1 MALLQKGYLGSTP
14 LFKETDWFEDGARR
28 IVDINSATI
37 TADTTAHTKGAWTQI
52 IASTTAN
59 TSLLS
64 IKVGGIAAAGTDT
77 ATLIDIG
84 TGAGGSETAIVSN
97 IAVGS
102 ATGGAA
108 DGGINF
114 ELPYK
119 IASGTRIAARIQSIV
134 TGGKTAFVEIAAVN
148 AGDYDSAPTA
158 VDTIGTSTATSLGT
172 AMSGASGTWVQVTS
186 STSNAYRAVVMVPS
200 VSSATIGGNANFT
213 YTLGI
218 GASGSEVEVGS
229 LRFRTGTSETCYNLH
244 PTGAS
249 LFGRAYASGSRL
261 AVRHNITSVPASY
274 YVTLIGVR

>member
-1 MALLQKGYLGSTP
+1 MPLITKAYLGSTP
-14 LFKETDWFEDGARR
+14 LFKETDWFEDGGRR
-28 IVDINSATI
+28 IVDTNSATV
-37 TADTTAHTKGAWTQI
+37 TADTVAHTKGAWTQI

-64 IKVGGIAAAGTDT
+64 IKVGGIAASGTDT

-102 ATGGAA
+102 ADGSAA
-108 DGGINF
+108 ANGVNF

-119 IASGTRIAARIQSIV
+119 LASGTRIAARIQSIV
-134 TGGKTAFVEIAAVN
+134 TGGKTAFVEIAAID

-200 VSSATIGGNANFT
+200 IASAAIGGNANLT
-213 YTLGI
+213 YTLGV

-229 LRFRTGTSETCYNLH
+229 LRFRATTSENTYTLY

-249 LFGRAYASGSRL
+249 LFGRTYASGSRL
-261 AVRHNITSVPASY
+261 AVRHNITSGPGSY
-274 YVTLIGVR
+274 YVTLIGIR